1 MSLQREPDL
10 VLKNGGKDPK
20 ASEWPAFLMRKNKL
34 ELGDLKGVFDKSTT
48 RAYEQ
53 SHPYGK
59 MLYPGEDLAIDEVA
73 KDNKYMQLIFGGEPG
88 PQETAHLAYNHTVRQ
103 IAEAPME
110 RDSLLETMNPMSFVE
125 GAPASKDSLL
135 ETFAEQRTY
144 YKGAVDSDAERA
156 LKQRPT
162 HRMIS
167 TTLYGKKQ
175 QRTNHVRGQAH
186 LLHRPKNDGSF
197 RPQENLS
204 SRTFAPME
212 DGGEVPL
219 NFELAFG
226 PDPRNVRVTGEAG
239 KMMAPKNVSQHSS
252 WVDTG
257 NYVGRE
263 IDRQVLAFEE
273 DQNPQF
279 RAMFAETIKKRM

>member
-20 ASEWPAFLMRKNKL
+20 SSEWPDFLMKKNKL

-73 KDNKYMQLIFGGEPG
+73 KNNKYMQLVFGGEPG

-162 HRMIS
+162 HRMIA

-186 LLHRPKNDGSF
+186 LLYRPKNDGSF

-212 DGGEVPL
+212 DGGEIPL
-219 NFELAFG
+219 DFELSFG
-226 PDPRNVRVTGEAG
+226 PDPRNVKVEGEAG
-239 KMMAPKNVSQHSS
+239 KMMAPKSVSQHNS

-263 IDRQVLAFEE
+263 IDRHVLTFEE
-273 DQNPQF
+273 DQNPAF
-279 RAMFAETIKKRM
+279 RAMFADTIKKRM